1 MDNLRFLFY
10 QAIDYM
16 NTQSLNQNP
25 KMQIDMVVF
34 ETGHTYFLADI
45 EVRFQEY
52 QKQRFFA

>member
-52 QKQRFFA
+52 QK